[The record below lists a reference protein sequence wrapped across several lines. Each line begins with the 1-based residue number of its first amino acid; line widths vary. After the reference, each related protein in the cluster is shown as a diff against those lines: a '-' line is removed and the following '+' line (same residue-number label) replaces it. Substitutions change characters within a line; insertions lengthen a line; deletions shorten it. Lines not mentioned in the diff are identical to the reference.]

1 MYILM
6 KTLSVVVAAVAS
18 AVLAA
23 TVSLFLGLAV
33 LNTAGTDVFAVAS
46 DSMAPVM
53 HRGDLVVTAPRGE
66 LRVGDA
72 VTFSKYQ
79 TLVTHRIV
87 ANGRQHGTFETR
99 GDANPGNDP
108 WTITAQDVVGTV
120 QGVVTNAGWPLL
132 LMSGATGRLTFV
144 GAMIAAAV
152 LLLWSWPRAVY
163 SAQALP

>member
-1 MYILM
+1 MM
-6 KTLSVVVAAVAS
+6 KTLSVVAAAVAS

-33 LNTAGTDVFAVAS
+33 LNTAGADTFAVVS
-46 DSMAPVM
+46 DSMVPVM

-66 LRVGDA
+66 LRIGDA
-72 VTFSKYQ
+72 VTFSKYR

-87 ANGRQHGTFETR
+87 AAGKQPGTFETR

-108 WTITAQDVVGTV
+108 WTITAEDVVGKV
-120 QGVVTNAGWPLL
+120 QGVITNAGWPLL
-132 LMSGATGRLTFV
+132 LMSGAVGRIAFV
-144 GAMIAAAV
+144 GVMVGAAL

-163 SAQALP
+163 SAQAVP